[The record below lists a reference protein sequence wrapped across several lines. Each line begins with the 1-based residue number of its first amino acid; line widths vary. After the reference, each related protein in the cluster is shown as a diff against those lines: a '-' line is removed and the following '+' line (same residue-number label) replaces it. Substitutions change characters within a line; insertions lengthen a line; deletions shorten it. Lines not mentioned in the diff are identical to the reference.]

1 MALTFV
7 TGQGIAIHCTA
18 SWYLFGTWTR

>member
-7 TGQGIAIHCTA
+7 TGQRIAIHCA
-18 SWYLFGTWTR
+18 SSQ

>member
-7 TGQGIAIHCTA
+7 TGQGIAIHCA
-18 SWYLFGTWTR
+18 SSQ